1 MKSDHAR
8 RRDRW
13 ESGVSEQPLIDHCL
27 QLRRSAV
34 ICHPIKGGPA
44 VTAEHS
50 KIGRFSACLTPH
62 EFWNILR
69 DQTVQGGAHLDFPRR
84 LWDIATLC
92 GQPPI
97 VGSDL
102 DSRRLER

>member
-1 MKSDHAR
+1 MSICIYPQQRTGPRHA
-8 RRDRW
+8 D
-13 ESGVSEQPLIDHCL
+13 
-27 QLRRSAV
+27 LR
-34 ICHPIKGGPA
+34 
-44 VTAEHS
+44 S
-50 KIGRFSACLTPH
+50 KTGRFSACLTPH